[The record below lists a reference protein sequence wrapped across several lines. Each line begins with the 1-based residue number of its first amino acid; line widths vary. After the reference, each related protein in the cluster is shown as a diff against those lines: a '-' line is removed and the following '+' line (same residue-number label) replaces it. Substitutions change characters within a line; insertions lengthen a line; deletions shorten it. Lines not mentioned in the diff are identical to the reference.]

1 MTFTILS
8 LTAAYA
14 LVAALVAYLLVLT
27 RLHWVLKAAATIAT
41 VALIVMTFFGIGEL
55 RGLPSDGPLPISFR
69 MLWATHLLEE
79 VEGADRIVLLI
90 KGEVKADDTPAALMQ
105 MAQAADLT
113 QAYITLTA
121 AKAP

>member
-1 MTFTILS
+1 MRSLSGGNQRRAEIARALLPEPQIL
-8 LTAAYA
+8 LLDEPTAGLDATSRRN
-14 LVAALVAYLLVLT
+14 LVTHIHEIVART
-27 RLHWVLKAAATIAT
+27 
-41 VALIVMTFFGIGEL
+41 
-55 RGLPSDGPLPISFR
+55 GLSV
-69 MLWATHLLEE
+69 LWATHLLEE

-121 AKAP
+121 ANAP